1 MEYVQELEILKNE
14 INKSGRKIEDLSD
27 FLQNFPDINSLQEV
41 LKGIQNNDVFSRIES
56 KIDILAQS
64 DAAEIVNIIINELRE
79 DLDKKYA
86 ELVSKV
92 DKLEKTEA
100 KVPEIIVSKELTDN
114 YNELRENISGLE
126 EQIGKMIL
134 AVGQAWRNDQVEQQE
149 QKEQIADATEK
160 LSLLIS
166 MMQEL
171 RQDIPAISQAAEDE
185 VSSALQEVPKTEF
198 ISEKIAKVTALFE
211 QVQTQLSDDSFETDV
226 KQNFASITE
235 NFGRIEQILG
245 NIATFEG
252 IRDEICLLNQNIAQ
266 IKEQINNNFTGEEI
280 LASLGSINENIEVF
294 KENLPQKG
302 IFEDIKEGFA
312 GLSAKVLEVYE
323 NLYPL
328 QNLQTVTESF
338 QSAQDKLNVIIEKL
352 DKNSVEKIEKTLDLD
367 NRFDDIQS
375 KMDTT
380 IAGSTES
387 VKNKLNELFEQLR
400 EDTQNNDKTEELNSI
415 QAKLDMLFDK
425 AGKISEGLEAG
436 NSLNEQSRGDIK
448 YLHLKTDGIKELLD
462 RLIRFNGSDSEKTE
476 NSINEIKQAL
486 LFINRGVAQVKEA
499 SEQAVNSGDFK
510 EATDLLTNKIDTIS
524 EKLDDKAELEA
535 ISEAINTLSDKI
547 ALIEGKLSDNAA
559 NAANA
564 TQAELEAV
572 RETLAA
578 LVVSMDSI
586 NEEQA
591 DSADIEA
598 IRQAIG
604 SLSGKIDS
612 IGVSAA
618 EDAKIENVSSS
629 LDSIQQ
635 AISALFDKIDSI
647 DESAAENTEIETVNN
662 SLDSIKQAISALSD
676 KIDSVNVAAPEN
688 AEIENVNN
696 SLDSIKQSLDS
707 LSAKIE
713 EESITAELR
722 EGIYNLQNLGT
733 LNENFQA
740 AQDKLNMLVET
751 VIRQTPEYLRDEMGL
766 ENGFKNIHFKIDS
779 QVMTSLS
786 AIRECISELKSGQ
799 NGSEDIKNALY
810 FLKNSLD
817 EISQNLKYS
826 RENNISEEMLQSL
839 VEDINSIKKSTE
851 NTGIEGIELR
861 LGEIGATI
869 ELFGQ
874 KISALLRTDQFA
886 RNIELVQ
893 ESISQLEEKFN
904 YTNEKISEFANLATS
919 SSDSN
924 ISTIHDHLNAINDSL
939 LVKLNLSAEML
950 NGFLG
955 EFNTKIDQIIGAG
968 NGSGGS
974 EQLKQELVGFSQA
987 FSVVYEKISTLCE
1000 EVHPL
1005 KNISEKIESIDEQLK
1020 FASSSDEIKELNEKI
1035 DYLAEEIKAYKE
1047 TSSVTAQQIPSPV
1060 DFSEVLAKIGQLSA
1074 EFRQSLNFSEEFNS
1088 LENGISSINNR
1099 IDELN
1104 CSVQAAL
1111 HGLQNSNSG
1120 RKIDDKLDNLE
1131 NSVESGFT
1139 SVSDNLS
1146 EVKEKLSSIN
1156 LAVESL
1162 AENKDTE
1169 NLNNKLDAGL
1179 GNIEDVKFISSRM
1192 AEDVEVLKN
1201 TVSDL
1206 FDVLGNPE
1214 NQEENAEQFKS
1225 LNSAI
1230 ERVENLINS
1239 TDKTAENKFDELK
1252 QASKEI
1258 SDRIAALSNGLLSD
1272 ITGSV
1277 SESSK
1282 QIQKKLDKLLDL
1294 ANAIE
1299 TKADN
1304 ENTEEIINLLRAVSE
1319 ANETRQTITNETLDE
1334 FKKEFSSLV
1343 SELSSYNSD
1352 MTDIHSKINK
1362 LIINTDNNSDV
1373 LREKIN
1379 ESLRNLKEDLRRA
1392 LESNSKNINSEVEKL
1407 NALSQKGL
1415 ASSDTVKDALLQM
1428 AEWIDSAGQLL
1439 EENNTNSLKNLTGID
1454 NVSKN
1459 IISSGKN
1466 ILEQINRVQ
1475 SKFEN
1480 FEVRLES
1487 IEAKIERLE
1496 NRTGQEEIKE
1506 MLREIMDKM
1515 CVA

>member
-149 QKEQIADATEK
+149 QKEQIADTTEK

-185 VSSALQEVPKTEF
+185 MTSALQEVPKTEF

-211 QVQTQLSDDSFETDV
+211 QVQAQLSDDSFETDV

-245 NIATFEG
+245 NIGAFEG

-280 LASLGSINENIEVF
+280 LASLGSINENIEIF
-294 KENLPQKG
+294 KENLPQKA
-302 IFEDIKEGFA
+302 IFEDIKEGFT

-338 QSAQDKLNVIIEKL
+338 QSAQDKLNIIIEKL
-352 DKNSVEKIEKTLDLD
+352 DRNSVEKIEKTLDLD
-367 NRFDDIQS
+367 NRFDNIQS
-375 KMDTT
+375 KMDAS
-380 IAGSTES
+380 ISGSTES
-387 VKNKLNELFEQLR
+387 IKNKLNELIQQLR

-415 QAKLDMLFDK
+415 QAKLDVLFDK
-425 AGKISEGLEAG
+425 AGKISEGLESG
-436 NSLNEQSRGDIK
+436 NSLNEQARGDLK
-448 YLHLKTDGIKELLD
+448 YLHLKTDSIKELLD

-486 LFINRGVAQVKEA
+486 LFINRGVAQVKET
-499 SEQAVNSGDFK
+499 SEQAVSSDAFK
-510 EATDLLTNKIDTIS
+510 EAADLLTNKIDTIS
-524 EKLDDKAELEA
+524 EKLENKTELEA
-535 ISEAINTLSDKI
+535 ISGAINALSDKI
-547 ALIEGKLSDNAA
+547 ASIEGKLNDNAA
-559 NAANA
+559 SAAST

-578 LVVSMDSI
+578 LVVSTDSI

-591 DSADIEA
+591 DSADIDA

-604 SLSGKIDS
+604 TLSGKIDS
-612 IGVSAA
+612 IGASAA
-618 EDAKIENVSSS
+618 EDTKIESVSSS
-629 LDSIQQ
+629 LDSVRQ
-635 AISALFDKIDSI
+635 SIDS
-647 DESAAENTEIETVNN
+647 
-662 SLDSIKQAISALSD
+662 LG
-676 KIDSVNVAAPEN
+676 
-688 AEIENVNN
+688 
-696 SLDSIKQSLDS
+696 
-707 LSAKIE
+707 AKIE
-713 EESITAELR
+713 EESISAELR

-740 AQDKLNMLVET
+740 AQDTLNMLVET

-786 AIRECISELKSGQ
+786 AIRECISELKLGQ

-810 FLKNSLD
+810 FLKNNLD

-826 RENNISEEMLQSL
+826 RENNISEETLKSL
-839 VEDINSIKKSTE
+839 IEDINSIKKSTE
-851 NTGIEGIELR
+851 NTGIDGIELR
-861 LGEIGATI
+861 LGEISATI

-874 KISALLRTDQFA
+874 KISTLLRTDQFA

-924 ISTIHDHLNAINDSL
+924 ISAIHDHLNSVNDSL
-939 LVKLNLSAEML
+939 LVKLNMGAEML

-955 EFNTKIDQIIGAG
+955 EFSNKIDNILGAG
-968 NGSGGS
+968 NDNESS
-974 EQLKQELVGFSQA
+974 EQLKQELAGISQA
-987 FSVVYEKISTLCE
+987 FSAVYEKISTLCK

-1005 KNISEKIESIDEQLK
+1005 KDISQKIESIDEQMK
-1020 FASSSDEIKELNEKI
+1020 FASSSEEIKELNEKI
-1035 DYLAEEIKAYKE
+1035 DYLAEEIKAYRDAAPVVE
-1047 TSSVTAQQIPSPV
+1047 QHIQPSV

-1074 EFRQSLNFSEEFNS
+1074 EFRQSLNFSEEFDS
-1088 LENGISSINNR
+1088 LEDGISGINNR

-1111 HGLQNSNSG
+1111 HSLQNSNSS
-1120 RKIDDKLDNLE
+1120 KNVDNKLDNLE
-1131 NSVESGFT
+1131 NSVESGLG
-1139 SVSDNLS
+1139 SVNNNIE
-1146 EVKEKLSSIN
+1146 EVKS
-1156 LAVESL
+1156 
-1162 AENKDTE
+1162 
-1169 NLNNKLDAGL
+1169 
-1179 GNIEDVKFISSRM
+1179 ISSRM
-1192 AEDVEVLKN
+1192 AEDVEALKN

-1214 NQEENAEQFKS
+1214 NQEENAEQLKN

-1230 ERVENLINS
+1230 ERVENFINS

-1258 SDRIAALSNGLLSD
+1258 SDRIAAISNTLSNELSAD
-1272 ITGSV
+1272 ISGGI
-1277 SESSK
+1277 SEASK
-1282 QIQKKLDKLLDL
+1282 QIQKKLDKLLEL

-1299 TKADN
+1299 AKASN
-1304 ENTEEIINLLRAVSE
+1304 ENAEEIMNLLRAFSE
-1319 ANETRQTITNETLDE
+1319 ANEVRQTMTNETLDG
-1334 FKKEFSSLV
+1334 FKQEFSSLV

-1362 LIINTDNNSDV
+1362 LIINSDNNSDV

-1379 ESLRNLKEDLRRA
+1379 ESLKNLKEDLRRA
-1392 LESNSKNINSEVEKL
+1392 FESNSKNVHSEIEKL
-1407 NALSQKGL
+1407 NTLSQKGL

-1439 EENNTNSLKNLTGID
+1439 EENNTNSIKNLTGMD

-1506 MLREIMDKM
+1506 MLREIINKVG
-1515 CVA
+1515 VA